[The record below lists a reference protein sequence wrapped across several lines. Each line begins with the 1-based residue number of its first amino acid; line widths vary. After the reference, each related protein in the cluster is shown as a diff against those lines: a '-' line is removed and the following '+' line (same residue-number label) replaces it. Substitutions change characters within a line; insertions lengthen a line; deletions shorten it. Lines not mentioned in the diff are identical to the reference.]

1 MAALVAQSDRGRLSV
16 GIIIVLLVAALLFRW
31 SGDPW
36 EVVAGKLLVV
46 VVLYLFAIYVVF
58 GVGIRGLQ

>member
-1 MAALVAQSDRGRLSV
+1 M

-46 VVLYLFAIYVVF
+46 VVLYLLAIYVIF
-58 GVGIRGLQ
+58 GVGIQGLP